1 MLDIRQILADPGAVQ
16 KALQNRRETLSL
28 EAVLS
33 GEHELSALRK
43 RWEALREQRNRLAEE
58 IGRKKRNG
66 EDVSA
71 RMEESRSVNTEIAS
85 LESELRKR
93 EEELQTQLLL
103 LPNIPHDSV
112 PVGSDERDNPEVHRR
127 GSPRSFPYEP
137 LPHWEIGARLGILD
151 FDRAA
156 ILSGSR
162 FSVLRGM
169 GSRLERALSAYMLD
183 QHTGTGKDRP
193 SGKPYT
199 EVSVPLLVR
208 GEMLEGTGQFPKF
221 REESFAV
228 PEDSLFLIP
237 TAEVPVT
244 NLHRESIL
252 DESELPIK
260 YVSCTPCF
268 RREAG
273 AAGKDTRGL
282 IRQHQFLKVELVW
295 ITRPETSYDDHEEL
309 TRDAEG
315 ILEGLGLPYRRISL
329 CTGDIGFSSAK
340 TYDLEVWMPA
350 QGVYREISSCSNF
363 ESFQSRRAEIRYRPR
378 DTKKPRSVH
387 TLNGSG
393 LAVGRTIA
401 AILENF
407 QEQDGSVTIPDVL
420 VPYMGGVRRISPPGS

>member
-1 MLDIRQILADPGAVQ
+1 MLDIRQILADPASAQ
-16 KALQNRRETLSL
+16 AALQNRNAGLSL
-28 EAVLS
+28 EVILS
-33 GEHELSALRK
+33 AERELSLLRK
-43 RWEALREQRNRLAEE
+43 QWEALREQRNRLAEE
-58 IGRKKRNG
+58 IGQKKKKG
-66 EDVSA
+66 EDASG
-71 RMEESRSVNTEIAS
+71 RMDEARSVNAEIS
-85 LESELRKR
+85 RLESELQKR
-93 EEELQTQLLL
+93 EEETHGQLLL
-103 LPNIPHDSV
+103 LPNIPHTSV
-112 PVGSDERDNPEVHRR
+112 PVGADEQDNQEIHRR
-127 GSPRSFPYEP
+127 GTPPLFSFEP

-151 FDRAA
+151 FDRAS

-169 GSRLERALSAYMLD
+169 GSRLERALSSYMLD
-183 QHTGTGKDRP
+183 FHTGTVQDRP

-208 GEMLEGTGQFPKF
+208 EGMMEGTGQFPKF
-221 REESFAV
+221 RDESFAI

-237 TAEVPVT
+237 TAEVPLT
-244 NLHRESIL
+244 NLHRDSIIEEAL
-252 DESELPIK
+252 LPVK

-295 ITRPETSYDDHEEL
+295 FTRPETSYADHEEL

-329 CTGDIGFSSAK
+329 CTGDLGFSSAK

-363 ESFQSRRAEIRYRPR
+363 EGFQARRAGIRYRPL
-378 DTKKPRSVH
+378 DSKKPRSVH

-407 QEQDGSVTIPDVL
+407 QHPDGSVSIPEVL
-420 VPYMGGVRRISPPGS
+420 VPYMGGVRRVSLPET